1 MIFDEATSALDE
13 QTAEGFAQTIN
24 QLKGRVSML
33 FITHA
38 LPKNLKVDGVWRI
51 GGALQ
56 AVQAGQAVAPASQGQ
71 TSVTVIGKPAGPG
84 AAGAA

>member
-13 QTAEGFAQTIN
+13 HTAEGFAHTIN

-38 LPKNLKVDGVWRI
+38 LPKGLKVDGVWRI
-51 GGALQ
+51 GG
-56 AVQAGQAVAPASQGQ
+56 GQA
-71 TSVTVIGKPAGPG
+71 
-84 AAGAA
+84 